1 MYSLFSFFLLLF
13 LLISC
18 NDKSKGEDLFSLAF
32 LNFPVIS
39 TNINME
45 DKFQSA
51 RVTSFYRKDGNIE
64 FQDIL
69 IEYKLNS
76 SDVTFE
82 TVEAYIGNPNE
93 ISFNAQTNQISG
105 FFQRKED
112 LFQTNSIVFSYSD
125 YSKKFKV
132 FLTVKKEG
140 KVVSYR
146 ELTTSPPNPPTI
158 PPNSITL
165 PSISYESKRSVIGG
179 TEYQVIRVR
188 FQAGSDLSAFKQL
201 NAYIGRPSII
211 SLAADNFN
219 VINYI
224 SASFYDTSSQNFLF
238 ITPELN
244 STYKIIVIGSTADA
258 KGNRSIDTIPP
269 PPPVSPCVGSVNA
282 PTTIG
287 NCANHC
293 LVIDLVGNQME
304 YTAKATIETANEDYL
319 YLDTTSSTV
328 SGSNGPATFSYTE
341 IFTPINTGT
350 YQTDRRTFD
359 VLTYHEEC
367 VVLSSYFVKD
377 GPKGF
382 SDNYISGKV
391 IVP

>member
-1 MYSLFSFFLLLF
+1 
-13 LLISC
+13 
-18 NDKSKGEDLFSLAF
+18 
-32 LNFPVIS
+32 
-39 TNINME
+39 ME

-82 TVEAYIGNPNE
+82 TVEAYVGKPNE

-140 KVVSYR
+140 KVISYR

-158 PPNSITL
+158 PPNFITL
-165 PSISYESKRSVIGG
+165 PSISYESKRSVIGS

-211 SLAADNFN
+211 SLGADNFN

-224 SASFYDTSSQNFLF
+224 YASFYDTSSQNFLF

-282 PTTIG
+282 PTIIG

-304 YTAKATIETANEDYL
+304 FTAKATIESANEDYL
-319 YLDTTSSTV
+319 YLDTKRWT
-328 SGSNGPATFSYTE
+328 
-341 IFTPINTGT
+341 
-350 YQTDRRTFD
+350 
-359 VLTYHEEC
+359 
-367 VVLSSYFVKD
+367 
-377 GPKGF
+377 
-382 SDNYISGKV
+382 
-391 IVP
+391 